1 MDSTEEEIVREEVES
16 EAAEDMVARLAQ
28 RLGATA
34 DAKAVFG
41 EPVER
46 NGVTVVPVAR
56 ARWGVGGGA
65 GKDKKGEKGTGV
77 GGGVQTSPVGYIQ
90 VDEAGASYHRIN
102 DPLRYLVALLVM
114 PFVMGLAA
122 VMVMVTAALIAA
134 LVAKRM
140 VAIAGNVRVPLPRL
154 TFHS

>member
-1 MDSTEEEIVREEVES
+1 MASTEGDIRERVET
-16 EAAEDMVARLAQ
+16 EATEDMVARLAQ

-34 DAKAVFG
+34 EAKAVFG

-46 NGVTVVPVAR
+46 SGVTVVPVAR
-56 ARWGVGGGA
+56 ARWGIGGGA
-65 GKDKKGEKGTGV
+65 GKDKKGEATGTGV

-102 DPLRYLVALLVM
+102 DPLRYLLALLVL
-114 PFVMGLAA
+114 PFAVGLVA
-122 VMVMVTAALIAA
+122 VMIMVTAAMIAA
-134 LVAKRM
+134 VLARRM
-140 VAIAGNVRVPLPRL
+140 AAIAGSLRLPIPRL